1 MAAGAVSAF
10 VRVMLS
16 ILSASR
22 KVQAMSEPSVERP
35 FITVLMPVYNAQT
48 YLQQAVDS
56 VLGQS
61 FADFE
66 LLCIDDG
73 SSDDSPRLLAEYARR
88 DPRVRVLTKANSGYG
103 DSMNKGVEE
112 ARGTY
117 IAILE
122 PDDFFEPGALK
133 LLVGAAQREDADIVK
148 ANYWFYWSKP
158 EEKNQK
164 IAVVKPDMAGH
175 VFCAKDEPAILT
187 SIPSIWSALYRRGF
201 LIDSGVRL
209 NPTPGASF
217 QDMGFSFKVF
227 ASAQTIYCIEEPV
240 LHYRQDNESSSV
252 NNPAKTFCVCD
263 EFESIDDYIAEGA
276 GRAWLKPYKYRLMY
290 DSYIWN
296 FSRLSVGLRK
306 AFLPRMVADLRKG
319 RDEGAYRPELFEAYQ
334 AKNLEYLLGD
344 PQAFFDQYPVNAS
357 QTAKARYYLR
367 IGGFTALRS
376 AIKH

>member
-10 VRVMLS
+10 VRVTLR

-73 SSDDSPRLLAEYARR
+73 STDDSPRLLAEYARR

-158 EEKNQK
+158 EEKNRK

-187 SIPSIWSALYRRGF
+187 SIPSIWSAVYRKSFLDEEGVRF
-201 LIDSGVRL
+201 LI
-209 NPTPGASF
+209 TPGASF
-217 QDMGFSFKVF
+217 QDMGFGFKAF
-227 ASAQTIYCIEEPV
+227 AAAQRIYCVEDII

-252 NNPAKTFCVCD
+252 NNPAKAFCVCD
-263 EFESIDDYIAEGA
+263 EFSGIESFIKETPE
-276 GRAWLKPYKYRLMY
+276 RNWLKPYAYRLQY

-296 FSRLSVGLRK
+296 YSRLSQDLRK
-306 AFLPRMVADLRKG
+306 EFLPRMVEDLRRGKG
-319 RDEGAYRPELFEAYQ
+319 QGSFHPDLFNDYQ
-334 AKNLEYLLGD
+334 AKNLAFLLSD
-344 PQAFFDQYPVNAS
+344 PEGFERAYPVHA
-357 QTAKARYYLR
+357 TKAAKVRYYFKV
-367 IGGFTALRS
+367 GGIKAVISALRR
-376 AIKH
+376 